1 MEVSKE
7 WLEFLREQY
16 PKGSRIKLWEL
27 KDPNVPLSIGSM
39 GTLDHIDSTGQF
51 HIDWDDGRSLA
62 LVIGE
67 DRFSVLPPEP
77 QILKLYMPLTA
88 TMYGEDEWGNQDEYG
103 SELGG
108 RDLVPYEGS
117 IRDALRKNQLPQES
131 RRGVMHW
138 YDENDTVNDKVLSAV
153 FNVEKRDGQLW
164 GVAECLLA
172 EPLTLQEQET
182 LIEYIS
188 GQASDG
194 WGEGFEQR
202 PISAGEQEMYVSLWS
217 CENWTI
223 QTEAERFAPDAPNR
237 LPDLCWSVH
246 PVDGTMI
253 CLQKGESGYTVS
265 DWNTDDPDHNRK
277 LATYRNQKRG
287 ITPEQ
292 EEAMLTGSLFGW
304 EVPGADPRQHS
315 HQPEVADGG
324 MQMQ

>member
-16 PKGSRIKLWEL
+16 PKGSRIKLREL
-27 KDPNVPLSIGSM
+27 KDPSVQLTIGST

-77 QILKLYMPLTA
+77 QILKFYMPLTA
-88 TMYGEDEWGNQDEYG
+88 TVYEEADAWGNQDEYG
-103 SELGG
+103 SELDG
-108 RDLVPYEGS
+108 RDLVPYEAA
-117 IRDALRKNQLPQES
+117 IRDALIQNQSPLES
-131 RRGVMHW
+131 KRGFMHW
-138 YDENDTVNDKVLSAV
+138 YSENDTVNDKVLSAV

-172 EPLTLQEQET
+172 EPLTLQERET
-182 LIEYIS
+182 LMEYIS

-202 PISAGEQEMYVSLWS
+202 PISAGEQELYVSL
-217 CENWTI
+217 CNDRNWTI
-223 QTEAERFAPDAPNR
+223 QTEEERFAPDAPNR

-253 CLQKGESGYTVS
+253 CIQKGASGY
-265 DWNTDDPDHNRK
+265 
-277 LATYRNQKRG
+277 
-287 ITPEQ
+287 
-292 EEAMLTGSLFGW
+292 
-304 EVPGADPRQHS
+304 
-315 HQPEVADGG
+315 
-324 MQMQ
+324 